1 MKKFIKEFREF
12 INRGNVMD
20 MAVGIIIGGA
30 FTSIVSS
37 LVDDIIN
44 PILGLFGGMNF
55 DQLKWNILGEVT
67 LNYGKFISAV
77 LNFLIMALVI
87 FTLMR
92 VMNSAAEKLNHNKE
106 KNRLHRQRR
115 NVLIVRQRLPLMQPD
130 VRIVLRFWKK
140 SKRRNK
146 TIHINPRRIFLAE
159 DQIIFREFLYY
170 TGMDIRVTSWLSC
183 ATAI

>member
-1 MKKFIKEFREF
+1 
-12 INRGNVMD
+12 MD

-92 VMNSAAEKLNHNKE
+92 VMNSA
-106 KNRLHRQRR
+106 
-115 NVLIVRQRLPLMQPD
+115 IVRL
-130 VRIVLRFWKK
+130 K
-140 SKRRNK
+140 S
-146 TIHINPRRIFLAE
+146 
-159 DQIIFREFLYY
+159 
-170 TGMDIRVTSWLSC
+170 
-183 ATAI
+183 

>member
-92 VMNSAAEKLNHNKE
+92 VMNSQ
-106 KNRLHRQRR
+106 QRR
-115 NVLIVRQRLPLMQPD
+115 
-130 VRIVLRFWKK
+130 
-140 SKRRNK
+140 SKQQ
-146 TIHINPRRIFLAE
+146 L
-159 DQIIFREFLYY
+159 
-170 TGMDIRVTSWLSC
+170 LSDD
-183 ATAI
+183 AK

>member
-87 FTLMR
+87 FTIMR
-92 VMNSAAEKLNHNKE
+92 VMNSAAAKLNHNK
-106 KNRLHRQRR
+106 
-115 NVLIVRQRLPLMQPD
+115 
-130 VRIVLRFWKK
+130 
-140 SKRRNK
+140 
-146 TIHINPRRIFLAE
+146 
-159 DQIIFREFLYY
+159 
-170 TGMDIRVTSWLSC
+170 
-183 ATAI
+183 

>member
-92 VMNSAAEKLNHNKE
+92 VMNSA
-106 KNRLHRQRR
+106 
-115 NVLIVRQRLPLMQPD
+115 IVRL
-130 VRIVLRFWKK
+130 K
-140 SKRRNK
+140 S
-146 TIHINPRRIFLAE
+146 
-159 DQIIFREFLYY
+159 
-170 TGMDIRVTSWLSC
+170 
-183 ATAI
+183 